1 MIHLSTV
8 LCERAAG
15 LLALAWGIAFNPV
28 LTAETRTLLAQTG
41 ATGGAISS
49 PGSQAVPTR
58 APGTLVG
65 VLTGTVVD
73 RSSRQFIA
81 DAQVVVVGTALSA
94 LTDEGGRFRVAN
106 VPIGTRSVR
115 VVRIGYQPALAT
127 DLLVNPGR
135 PTQVALTLES
145 APPQLSN
152 VRVVAS
158 ATTIEAP
165 RAMPNSRITMSYEE
179 IRRSPGA
186 VGDVSRLVQAMPGV
200 LTGND
205 TRNDI
210 IARGGSPM
218 ENLMLIDGIEVPNI
232 NHFAGQGSTGG
243 PIGMINNELVRD
255 ATFLAGGFGPKYGNR
270 LSSVLDISLREGN
283 ADRWRSE
290 FDMSTAGAGLIAEG
304 PLSKR
309 ATFIMSARQSYLD
322 LLASALGL
330 TAVPYTT
337 NFQFKTAIHVNGRN
351 ELSIVGLGG
360 YDRIDFSSIATD
372 TDDPDPPGTTRVR
385 GDRWTGGL
393 SWQRLLG
400 ARGFGTLRLSGST
413 AANVI
418 RVRDDAFPTGPV
430 FDNDARENEYTARY
444 DLQLAFPQL
453 ADVSAGVSAK
463 RISLNSAL
471 SSPFGVNNP
480 FSAARGRVDPID
492 VDVAANANISAAY
505 IEASRTLGRID
516 LTGSTR
522 VDHFARS
529 SDTRLSPRASAT
541 VRPIDALALSGTWA
555 RYHQQV
561 PLVYSVNVAA
571 NAGLAPMQ
579 ADHSVLS
586 ARWTPRAD
594 LVLSVEAFDKQYRDY
609 PVARNYAQLSLAN
622 TGDQIGVQELIFPM
636 TSTGTGRSRGVE
648 LFVQKKLT
656 GSTYGQVSYT
666 RSRVE
671 HRALD
676 GIWRAGG
683 YDAPN
688 LLTAILGAKRG
699 TLWEFS
705 TRASYSSGRP
715 LSPLNQSAS
724 TSQNRLV
731 FDITRLNSERTP
743 AYARLDVRV
752 DRRFAVRGTWLST
765 YFEIQNVTNRENRSV
780 QQWNAKTNAIEWRP
794 QVALL
799 PLVGLN
805 WKL

>member
-1 MIHLSTV
+1 MFLRS
-8 LCERAAG
+8 RATG
-15 LLALAWGIAFNPV
+15 LLGLCGLA
-28 LTAETRTLLAQTG
+28 G
-41 ATGGAISS
+41 ATATTAPLAAQSAPS
-49 PGSQAVPTR
+49 TSAPPAVSRR
-58 APGTLVG
+58 ALVG
-65 VLTGTVVD
+65 ALSGTVVD
-73 RSSRQFIA
+73 RGTRQPVA
-81 DAQVVVVGTALSA
+81 DAQVGVIGTALTA
-94 LTDEGGRFRVAN
+94 ITDAAGRFTIAN
-106 VPIGTRSVR
+106 VPVGTRSIR
-115 VVRIGYQPALAT
+115 VVRIGSRPAIAA
-127 DLLVNPGR
+127 DLRVNPGR
-135 PTQVALTLES
+135 PTQAAVTLEA
-145 APPQLSN
+145 APSQLSS
-152 VRVVAS
+152 VRVVGGAS
-158 ATTIEAP
+158 TGDVP

-210 IARGGSPM
+210 IARGGSPI

-232 NHFAGQGSTGG
+232 NHFAGQGTTGG

-304 PLSKR
+304 PLGSR
-309 ATFIMSARQSYLD
+309 ATFIMSARQSFLD
-322 LLASALGL
+322 LLAPALGL

-337 NFQFKTAIHVNGRN
+337 NFQIKTAIHADARN
-351 ELSIVGLGG
+351 ELSLVGLGG
-360 YDRIDFSSIATD
+360 FDRIDFSSIATD

-400 ARGFGTLRLSGST
+400 THGVGTLRLSGST
-413 AANVI
+413 SANAV
-418 RVRDDAFPTGPV
+418 RVRDDAFTTGPV
-430 FDNDARENEYTARY
+430 FDNAARENEYTARY

-463 RISLNSAL
+463 HIRLRSAL

-480 FSAARGRVDPID
+480 FSAAPGRVDPID
-492 VDVAANANISAAY
+492 VDVSAGGNITAGY
-505 IEASRTLGRID
+505 VELSRTLGRVG

-522 VDHFARS
+522 VDHFARAKA
-529 SDTRLSPRASAT
+529 TRRSPRASAT
-541 VRPIDALALSGTWA
+541 VRLTDALALSGTWA

-561 PLVYSVNVAA
+561 PLVYTVNVAA
-571 NAGLAPMQ
+571 NTDLAPMQ
-579 ADHSVLS
+579 AEHGVLS

-594 LVLSVEAFDKQYRDY
+594 LVFSVEAFDKQYRDY
-609 PVARNYAQLSLAN
+609 PVARNYPQLSLAN
-622 TGDQIGVQELIFPM
+622 TGDQIGIQELIFPM
-636 TSTGTGRSRGVE
+636 TSSGTGRSRGIE
-648 LFVQKKLT
+648 LFAQKKLT
-656 GSTYGQVSYT
+656 STTYGQIGYT

-676 GIWRAGG
+676 GVWRAGG

-699 TLWEFS
+699 TRWEFS

-715 LSPLNQSAS
+715 RSPLNQSAS
-724 TSQNRLV
+724 RSQNRLV
-731 FDITRLNSERTP
+731 FDIMQLNRERTP

-752 DRRFAVRGTWLST
+752 DRRFAVGGTWLST

-780 QQWNAKTNAIEWRP
+780 QQWNAKTNRVEWQP

-799 PLVGLN
+799 PVVGLN
-805 WKL
+805 WKP